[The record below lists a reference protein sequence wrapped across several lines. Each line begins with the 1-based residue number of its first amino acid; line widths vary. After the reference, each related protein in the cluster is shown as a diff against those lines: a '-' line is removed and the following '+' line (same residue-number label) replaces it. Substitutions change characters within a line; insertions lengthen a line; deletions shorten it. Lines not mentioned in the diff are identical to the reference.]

1 MILTLLFLVDVCCFQ
16 FWRERHS
23 DYIDRKCLF
32 TMPVYSCKWKILD
45 TLKCARVSLVCS
57 FQILSQFLCTTF
69 RSNTMTIHLKINMG
83 FKSPFAAQSNMIK
96 MALKNCNILVI
107 LTFLTWVIIYVLV
120 ISAFICDH
128 IWTEDIKSNLYC
140 HHNLKS
146 V

>member
-1 MILTLLFLVDVCCFQ
+1 MRCAASSLA
-16 FWRERHS
+16 RRHS
-23 DYIDRKCLF
+23 EYIDHKCLL

-45 TLKCARVSLVCS
+45 TLKCARVSLMCS

-69 RSNTMTIHLKINMG
+69 RSHTMTIHLKINMG
-83 FKSPFAAQSNMIK
+83 FKSSSAAQSNMIK
-96 MALKNCNILVI
+96 MASKNCNILVI

-140 HHNLKS
+140 HHKLKS